1 VSVED
6 TSRLPGIV
14 RSRAPFRSV
23 AAAAAVIA
31 ASSDKRPGCVLPVIG
46 LSTQLGNK
54 RDVGQAGSAGAMNY
68 EY

>member
-1 VSVED
+1 M
-6 TSRLPGIV
+6 PGIV
-14 RSRAPFRSV
+14 RSCAPFRSV